1 MSSICLKSVF
11 LLERRHRPTFETDFQ
26 IRCGSCYEFPSYKTS
41 ARWEVLVDMKLACWF
56 CAVRSDSKVKEE
68 EETFVILMAD
78 HNISYSCGD
87 TLMKLIKGSFH
98 RQKTCQD
105 HKQMS
110 NKIQCLKQGNAIF
123 SVLLCG
129 LSFFTP
135 VMFFHSIAKSSC
147 FLLCP
152 ELFLMSTISDGMEY
166 GQFGSA
172 ILEVPSVIVL
182 PLPLLGYRKETKL
195 WFPGWEMKPTGFSFR
210 AATHAH
216 PESLKLEV
224 ARGWQGTLPVQC
236 TQAVNRDIH
245 SGVLQLEQL
254 QSNRRKGGCLLW

>member
-56 CAVRSDSKVKEE
+56 CAVRSDSKVEKE

-129 LSFFTP
+129 LSFLHQLCSFTP
-135 VMFFHSIAKSSC
+135 LLNPPVFFFVLSFSWWAQYQMEWNMVNLGLPSWQCPLSLSCHSHFWGTEKRQNFDSQGGKWNLLDSPSALPPMLIQKASSWRWQEAGKAHC
-147 FLLCP
+147 LSSAPKLSIGI
-152 ELFLMSTISDGMEY
+152 STVVCCS
-166 GQFGSA
+166 
-172 ILEVPSVIVL
+172 
-182 PLPLLGYRKETKL
+182 
-195 WFPGWEMKPTGFSFR
+195 
-210 AATHAH
+210 
-216 PESLKLEV
+216 
-224 ARGWQGTLPVQC
+224 
-236 TQAVNRDIH
+236 
-245 SGVLQLEQL
+245 
-254 QSNRRKGGCLLW
+254 